1 MLRGYEFFQ
10 NRLDD
15 GSVSRRRIQGG
26 TCGGQVTGGT
36 GVLGRCRGRALCWW
50 FGDLLGSFNTWSRG
64 GGCDIK
70 RLSATWMDSVRVE
83 CCIEGSSQI

>member
-1 MLRGYEFFQ
+1 M
-10 NRLDD
+10 
-15 GSVSRRRIQGG
+15 
-26 TCGGQVTGGT
+26 TGGT
-36 GVLGRCRGRALCWW
+36 GVLGWCRGRALCWW